1 MELSDPHRHPGCVS
15 TMPDTTHAGRR
26 WVATAVGSSLG
37 RVILIAAVPVL
48 SVACSFNADPAVH
61 PPRGLALPPPAA
73 LMAPQDPGA
82 TPAAAPVLAQA
93 SAAANAAPRAVPP
106 GRPRR

>member
-1 MELSDPHRHPGCVS
+1 MEPSVPHRHLGRAS
-15 TMPDTTHAGRR
+15 SARGTRRAGRR
-26 WVATAVGSSLG
+26 WVATAVGSGLG
-37 RVILIAAVPVL
+37 RVILVAAFPVL
-48 SVACSFNADPAVH
+48 SMACSFNADPAVH